1 MLDFCTTNH
10 RQVPPL
16 TWSDRALAQMSRE
29 HCSSRPHLTNRG
41 ICSMKL
47 DASTR
52 SPATYVTLYA
62 PAPLKWDARKPLAR
76 QASERGFAARDRR
89 QIAERSCKRRQ
100 VTRDRLKV
108 SMKTKL
114 EKGAVIGVEQ
124 KVRTKDIMGSIGNSS
139 MEKI

>member
-1 MLDFCTTNH
+1 
-10 RQVPPL
+10 
-16 TWSDRALAQMSRE
+16 
-29 HCSSRPHLTNRG
+29 
-41 ICSMKL
+41 MKL

-52 SPATYVTLYA
+52 SLATYVTLYD
-62 PAPLKWDARKPLAR
+62 PAPLKWDARKPLAG
-76 QASERGFAARDRR
+76 QASERGFVARDRR

-100 VTRDRLKV
+100 VTRDGLKV

-124 KVRTKDIMGSIGNSS
+124 KVRTKDIIGSIGNSS